1 MADTQLIRDRLD
13 IVDFVQEYLPLKQA
27 GSHFKTRCPFH
38 QEKTPS
44 FIVSRERQSWH
55 CFGCN
60 KGGDVFSFVQEMEG
74 QQFIE
79 ALRLLAERAGV
90 KLEHSA
96 RAELQTSQKNR
107 VLDILSFAAR
117 WYHQGFLKS
126 PRSAAARAYI
136 EQRGVPAELAEKFM
150 IGFVPD
156 EWDLLT
162 RALLKRGCGIE
173 DCIASGLTIAGKQG
187 SGYDRFRGRVMFPI
201 CNVHGNVVGFTGRL
215 LEEKEDAGGKYVNT
229 PETVAYSKGAVL
241 YGLHLGKQAI
251 RERKYSIV
259 VEGQMDLI
267 ACHKA
272 GTDNV
277 VASSGTAFTQEQLRL
292 LKRYANEL
300 RLAFDMDTAGVS
312 AAIRS
317 VELAYAM
324 GFDVKVITVPENAG
338 KDPDDC
344 VQKDPEAWR
353 RAVGDAQPF
362 MLFLV
367 DRAVAQARGGS
378 AGQSGG
384 IRDLVAALAP
394 ALGIIAVM
402 PSAIERGYWTHVIA
416 ERTGIREDDA
426 RAEVARVQA
435 RRTPP
440 AGGLA
445 RTTSHTSVPSA
456 AAPIVLDMVEQRTE
470 RLLALIV
477 RYPRPLLTE
486 IALPVLTADSPWLAV
501 HQALVVYYERTKPSS
516 WQEAYQGIRT
526 TLRDER
532 AQQLFDRLQLLAE
545 TFDFRERDAIQEAHI
560 LSLALRTGWLERERS
575 RLIAALKD
583 AKQRGDHD
591 REMALFEQLKNV
603 K

>member
-1 MADTQLIRDRLD
+1 MADTQLIKDRLD
-13 IVDFVQEYLPLKQA
+13 IADFIQEYLPLKQA
-27 GSHFKTRCPFH
+27 GSHFKARCPFH

-74 QQFIE
+74 LQFIE

-96 RAELQTSQKNR
+96 RAEIQTSQKNR
-107 VLDILSFAAR
+107 VLDILSFAAH

-126 PRSAAARAYI
+126 PRAAVARAYI
-136 EQRGVPAELAEKFM
+136 EQRGVPAELTERFM

-173 DCIASGLTIAGKQG
+173 DCIASGLTIVGKQG
-187 SGYDRFRGRVMFPI
+187 GGYDRFRGRVMFPI
-201 CNVHGNVVGFTGRL
+201 CDVHGSVVGLTGRL
-215 LEEKEDAGGKYVNT
+215 LEEKENAGGKYVNT

-251 RERKYSIV
+251 REKKYSIV

-272 GTDNV
+272 GAYNV

-300 RLAFDMDTAGVS
+300 RLAFDMDTAGVN

-317 VELAYAM
+317 VELASAM
-324 GFDVKVITVPENAG
+324 GFDVKVITVPETAG

-353 RAVGDAQPF
+353 RAVGEAQPF

-367 DRAVAQARGGS
+367 DRAMVQTRG
-378 AGQSGG
+378 GG

-416 ERTGIREDDA
+416 EHTGIREDDA
-426 RAEVARVQA
+426 RAEVARIQA
-435 RRTPP
+435 RRVV
-440 AGGLA
+440 
-445 RTTSHTSVPSA
+445 TTRA
-456 AAPIVLDMVEQRTE
+456 AALATPAAASDVPDIVEQRTE
-470 RLLALIV
+470 RLLALV
-477 RYPRPLLTE
+477 LRYPWPL
-486 IALPVLTADSPWLAV
+486 IAQITLPVLSADSPLLAV
-501 HQALVVYYERTKPSS
+501 YRALVVYYGHTKPSS
-516 WQEAYQGIRT
+516 WQEGYNGIRT
-526 TLRDER
+526 TLGEER
-532 AQQLFDRLQLLAE
+532 AQQLLDRLQLLSE
-545 TFDFRERDAIQEAHI
+545 TFDFREQDAIQEAHI
-560 LSLALRTGWLERERS
+560 LSLALRTGWLERERA
-575 RLIAALKD
+575 RLIVALKD
-583 AKQRGDHD
+583 AEQHNDSARV
-591 REMALFEQLKNV
+591 ATLFEQLKNV